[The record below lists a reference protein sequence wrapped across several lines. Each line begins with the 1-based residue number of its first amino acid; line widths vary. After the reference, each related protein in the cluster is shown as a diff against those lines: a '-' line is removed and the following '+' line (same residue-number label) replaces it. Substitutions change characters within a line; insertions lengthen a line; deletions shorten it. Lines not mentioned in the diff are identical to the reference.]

1 MVLTKVIGG
10 VRIKVGGK
18 KMVENTDLR
27 EILKPYSD
35 KWVALSEDS
44 SKVVGVGD
52 TLSDV
57 IRQASLNNEKQPVL
71 TKVPKHYG
79 TFLFEGS

>member
-1 MVLTKVIGG
+1 
-10 VRIKVGGK
+10 
-18 KMVENTDLR
+18 MVENTDLR
-27 EILKPYSD
+27 EILKPYSN

-52 TLSDV
+52 ALTDAV
-57 IRQASLNNEKQPVL
+57 KQATLNNEARPVL

-79 TFLFEGS
+79 TFVL